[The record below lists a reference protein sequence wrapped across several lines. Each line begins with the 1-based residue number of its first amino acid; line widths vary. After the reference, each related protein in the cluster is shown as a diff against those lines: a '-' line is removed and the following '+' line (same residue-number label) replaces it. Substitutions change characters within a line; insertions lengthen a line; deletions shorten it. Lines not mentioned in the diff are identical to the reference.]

1 MLELLRGAYEM
12 HIHTAPDVGPRKC
25 SDLELARRFRTCGL
39 AGALIKCHYADTAPR
54 AALLNE
60 QFPDLRF
67 FGGVTLNN
75 SQGALNPAAVESCG
89 KMGGRVV
96 WFPTMDAL
104 AYRAFH
110 ARTKPETPV
119 ADGIAVCAA
128 DGSLRPEAA
137 AVIAM
142 AKRYGMIVATGHIS
156 AEEGLAVVREC
167 AAQGVQALVTH
178 ADNPADCYTTEQ
190 QQEAVSLGAV
200 IEHCYFTTYYD
211 RTPAHIVAEQIRAV
225 GVENVILSTDFGQP
239 KSPYSDEGLELY
251 AQVMAKEGFTDG
263 ELTMMFRATP
273 EKLLGIRRS

>member
-1 MLELLRGAYEM
+1 MLELLRGAFEM

-25 SDLELARRFRTCGL
+25 SDLELARRFASAGL

-60 QFPDLRF
+60 GFPAMRF

-89 KMGGRVV
+89 KMGGRIV

-104 AYRAFH
+104 SYRRFH
-110 ARTKPETPV
+110 ARSKPETPL
-119 ADGIAVCAA
+119 ADGIAVCDETGALMA
-128 DGSLRPEAA
+128 EAK

-142 AKRYGMIVATGHIS
+142 AKRYDMIVATGHIG
-156 AEEGLAVVREC
+156 AAEGLAVVREC
-167 AAQGVQALVTH
+167 AVSGVQAVVTH
-178 ADNPADCYTTEQ
+178 ADNPADAYTVEQ

-200 IEHCYFTTYYD
+200 IEHCYFTTFYG
-211 RTPAHIVAEQIRAV
+211 RTPIETIAAQIRAV
-225 GVENVILSTDFGQP
+225 GVEHVILSTDFGQP

-251 AQVMAKEGFTDG
+251 ARELLDQGFSEG
-263 ELTMMFRATP
+263 ELRMMFKETP
-273 EKLLGIRRS
+273 ERLLGVKE

>member
-1 MLELLRGAYEM
+1 MDIVTR
-12 HIHTAPDVGPRKC
+12 
-25 SDLELARRFRTCGL
+25 LASILL
-39 AGALIKCHYADTAPR
+39 AGGMVLSGTIEDAAP
-54 AALLNE
+54 
-60 QFPDLRF
+60 QHDPK
-67 FGGVTLNN
+67 GTLFLVNRQYTV
-75 SQGALNPAAVESCG
+75 SDGYEPAELTEAQV
-89 KMGGRVV
+89 
-96 WFPTMDAL
+96 P
-104 AYRAFH
+104 
-110 ARTKPETPV
+110 
-119 ADGIAVCAA
+119 
-128 DGSLRPEAA
+128 GSVREMRPEAA

-167 AAQGVQALVTH
+167 AVQGVQALVTH

-190 QQEAVSLGAV
+190 QQEAVSFGAV

-263 ELTMMFRATP
+263 ELTMMFRTTP